1 MANPPARF
9 VQGLLVSASKSIDEG
24 DFQPI
29 EVIVG
34 RNIARW
40 RIERAISAVDFVRW
54 LDLDLATYLRHE
66 AGELRIPPALLER
79 ISRLLELPVWA
90 LFDGVGL
97 ETSATLKSRLA
108 EKADNDDNRELD
120 ELIKLYVGLSRADR
134 RIVVALA
141 RELSGIRARALKPRS

>member
-1 MANPPARF
+1 M
-9 VQGLLVSASKSIDEG
+9 GLTVSKSKSIDDG
-24 DFQPI
+24 DIQPI

-40 RIERAISAVDFVRW
+40 RIERGISSPDFVRW
-54 LDLDLATYLRHE
+54 LDLDLATYLQHE

-97 ETSATLKSRLA
+97 ETGSTLKSQLSEQA
-108 EKADNDDNRELD
+108 AGDNRELD
-120 ELIKLYVGLSRADR
+120 QLIKLFVGLPRSDR
-134 RIVVALA
+134 QLVVGLA
-141 RELSGIRARALKPRS
+141 RELSGLRARASKPRT